1 MTAGDFVEW
10 TIFIVENAVAFA
22 AVVYYLHFFNKFSG
36 PAGKKGLTGQGKV
49 CILLLPFCNL
59 LAPICLSH
67 KKR

>member
-1 MTAGDFVEW
+1 MTVW
-10 TIFIVENAVAFA
+10 NAVVFA
-22 AVVYYLHFFNKFSG
+22 TVFFSWLYYLHFFNKFSG
-36 PAGKKGLTGQGKV
+36 AAGKKGLTGQGKV